1 VRALRPGRG
10 LLATLDVG
18 GSLALLAVLV
28 VVGGGGLALLAI
40 LVLGG
45 GGLMLLVLDISGGL
59 VLLVVL
65 VGHTGCGLRTGGR
78 RSRTSRRSG
87 SGSSN
92 GRGGGGGR
100 GRDSLGSG
108 SGRSTGLE
116 LVVELA
122 SVDLAHV
129 VPLPGI
135 DLTHLFPVA
144 LLESIE
150 GQVTSVEG
158 FDVALNEGQFLRCIS
173 EVERGGEDT
182 STLEGEH
189 SSQNKACGNTHV
201 DLE

>member
-45 GGLMLLVLDISGGL
+45 GRLMLLVLDISGGL
-59 VLLVVL
+59 VLL

-122 SVDLAHV
+122 SVDFAHV

-158 FDVALNEGQFLRCIS
+158 FDVALNERQFLRCIS

-189 SSQNKACGNTHV
+189 SSQNKAGGNTHV
-201 DLE
+201 DLK